1 MHDIEYL
8 ENRNNFIDFN
18 KRFAIYQS
26 SQVKS
31 LHEKS
36 HVCDCVCAYIQRERN
51 CDLYIYKHICIYCII
66 HSMCIL
72 YNAFL

>member
-1 MHDIEYL
+1 MNKKNIIFMHDIEYL

-31 LHEKS
+31 LHEKKS
-36 HVCDCVCAYIQRERN
+36 C
-51 CDLYIYKHICIYCII
+51 L
-66 HSMCIL
+66 
-72 YNAFL
+72 